1 MNFLTQE
8 QIARILQVNKMTV
21 YREIKRGK
29 LKAYKFGKELRIR
42 NTDFEAYL
50 ASAYKAAQQSMHA
63 HRTCITQT
71 HKKRTTGAK
80 TTQKMASKSAVSTKT
95 KASSTK
101 TANKAVKKKVVTRQS
116 KPRKRSK

>member
-80 TTQKMASKSAVSTKT
+80 TTQQTASKKAVRTKT
-95 KASSTK
+95 KVSRAK
-101 TANKAVKKKVVTRQS
+101 TSNKAANKKVVKRTT
-116 KPRKRSK
+116 KPTKRSK